1 MALPPR
7 RAFAGVPSSSMR
19 WPSISACAPASRP
32 ASAGAMISFTFA
44 TARAHVEAAERG
56 AAVAQVHRLAAAGRG
71 AGRRD
76 RAADDAAG
84 ERDLDLDRRPAA

>member
-19 WPSISACAPASRP
+19 SPSIYACAPAKARLGGN
-32 ASAGAMISFTFA
+32 AIVA
-44 TARAHVEAAERG
+44 TSLAVLQAAERG

-76 RAADDAAG
+76 RASDDAAG
-84 ERDLDLDRRPAA
+84 EGDLDLDRWPAA